1 MKKTVALTVVL
12 GLFCCVNV
20 FAENKKE
27 NTDEINK
34 KEVEQAQKYVEQMTS
49 FAETFMNSFK
59 NFVSQDEKQETI
71 NTEEKKLTGITL
83 FPKKK
88 DGDIIAKEKEVLK
101 VFQVLKP
108 NAALVKTGSFPNEI
122 LMLLIGEDDD
132 LYYDDQKI
140 VVPQGKTA
148 KQVGIY
154 QYNAKSGELKT
165 IPAVK
170 IKENK

>member
-1 MKKTVALTVVL
+1 MKKIISLAVVL
-12 GLFCCVNV
+12 GLFCCISV
-20 FAENKKE
+20 FAEDKNE

-59 NFVSQDEKQETI
+59 NFVSQDEKQETV

-88 DGDIIAKEKEVLK
+88 NGDIIAKEKEVLK

-108 NAALVKTGSFPNEI
+108 NAALVKYGSFPNEI
-122 LMLLIGEDDD
+122 LILLIGEDDD
-132 LYYDDQKI
+132 LYYDNQKI
-140 VVPQGKTA
+140 IVPEGKTA
-148 KQVGIY
+148 KQAGIY
-154 QYNAKSGELKT
+154 QYNTKSGELKT
-165 IPAVK
+165 VPAVK
-170 IKENK
+170 IKANK

>member
-59 NFVSQDEKQETI
+59 NFVSQDEKQEII

-108 NAALVKTGSFPNEI
+108 NAALAKTGSFPNEI
-122 LMLLIGEDDD
+122 LMLLIG
-132 LYYDDQKI
+132 
-140 VVPQGKTA
+140 KTM
-148 KQVGIY
+148 IY
-154 QYNAKSGELKT
+154 
-165 IPAVK
+165 IMM
-170 IKENK
+170 IKK

>member
-1 MKKTVALTVVL
+1 MKKIIPLL
-12 GLFCCVNV
+12 LIFSLFCYIRV

-140 VVPQGKTA
+140 VVPQGKNA

-170 IKENK
+170 FK

>member
-1 MKKTVALTVVL
+1 MKKIIGLTVVL
-12 GLFCCVNV
+12 VLFCSVSV
-20 FAENKKE
+20 FAKDKNNEEEISKKE
-27 NTDEINK
+27 T
-34 KEVEQAQKYVEQMTS
+34 EQTEKYIEQMTS

-59 NFVSQDEKQETI
+59 NFVSQDEKQENI
-71 NTEEKKLTGITL
+71 NPDEKKLSGITL

-88 DGDIIAKEKEVLK
+88 DGDIIAKETDFLK

-108 NAALVKTGSFPNEI
+108 NAALVKTGSFSNEI
-122 LMLLIGEDDD
+122 LMLLIGDDDD

-140 VVPQGKTA
+140 NIPDGKNA

-154 QYNAKSGELKT
+154 QYTTKSGQLKT

-170 IKENK
+170 IK